1 MTINTETIPKPLSFK
16 DKIVDEVKKATA
28 LFLYFGVWFCSL
40 AFLGETALDIR
51 PIPLSIFW
59 FTLIKAALCA
69 KFMLVGQAIF
79 PIKVNRQHGI
89 VRSLFIESLFYL
101 VVVLALNY
109 FEAGL
114 DGLIHGKN
122 FFTSLA
128 AFGQS
133 NPLHVFALAIVYWL
147 IVWPYLIFAGFKL
160 SLGTPATLLILFG
173 PKKSS

>member
-1 MTINTETIPKPLSFK
+1 M
-16 DKIVDEVKKATA
+16 
-28 LFLYFGVWFCSL
+28 
-40 AFLGETALDIR
+40 DIR

-59 FTLIKAALCA
+59 FALIKAALCA

-79 PIKVNRQHGI
+79 PIKVNRHHGI
-89 VRSLFIESLFYL
+89 VKSLFIESLFYL

-122 FFTSLA
+122 FFISMT

-133 NPLHVFALAIVYWL
+133 NPLHVLAMAIVYWL

-160 SLGTPATLLILFG
+160 SLGTPATLSILFG

>member
-1 MTINTETIPKPLSFK
+1 MTINTETVPKPLSLK
-16 DKIVDEVKKATA
+16 EKIVDEVKKATA
-28 LFLYFGVWFCSL
+28 LFLYFGTWFCAL
-40 AFLGETALDIR
+40 AFLGETSLDIR
-51 PIPLSIFW
+51 PIPLTVFW

-79 PIKVNRQHGI
+79 PTKVNPEHGI
-89 VRSLFIESLFYL
+89 VRSLFIESIFYL
-101 VVVLALNY
+101 FVVIALNY
-109 FEAGL
+109 FEAGVE
-114 DGLIHGKN
+114 GLIHGKN

-133 NPLHVFALAIVYWL
+133 NPLHVLAMAIVYWL

-160 SLGTPATLLILFG
+160 CLGSSATLSILFG